1 MTPSTLS
8 FVFLVLILFI
18 SYLRYLY
25 YRSNM
30 KARQEQ
36 TLFLLDKFASP
47 QELTAFLN
55 SAEGKQLLQLLG
67 WNDGNRNLKALA
79 LTFQIISIFLLILAF
94 VIFVFG
100 IFETDPQHVKQGWSL
115 AFLMA
120 MLGGGS
126 FVVHRLIRKQMAS

>member
-1 MTPSTLS
+1 MTPSTLI

-36 TLFLLDKFASP
+36 TLFLFDKFASP

-55 SAEGKQLLQLLG
+55 SAEGKQLLQLLS
-67 WNDGNRNLKALA
+67 NSK
-79 LTFQIISIFLLILAF
+79 
-94 VIFVFG
+94 
-100 IFETDPQHVKQGWSL
+100 
-115 AFLMA
+115 
-120 MLGGGS
+120 
-126 FVVHRLIRKQMAS
+126 